1 MAKTRS
7 SWLLALAPLATLYG
21 GVARADAPEPAV
33 FIDGEPTEWVDN
45 CPATP
50 GAPAQM
56 MRCLSRRLLPS
67 SVAKSLRP
75 SPFAIPDA
83 AAGIDAGAAIGKC
96 DGKSGGGFNFKTGL
110 GPSNFLA

>member
-1 MAKTRS
+1 MAKTRG

-21 GVARADAPEPAV
+21 GAARADAPEPSV

-45 CPATP
+45 CPAIP
-50 GAPAQM
+50 GASAQT

-67 SVAKSLRP
+67 SVAKSLRAS
-75 SPFAIPDA
+75 SPFSIPDA
-83 AAGIDAGAAIGKC
+83 AVGIDAGGAIGKC

-110 GPSNFLA
+110 GPSNFL